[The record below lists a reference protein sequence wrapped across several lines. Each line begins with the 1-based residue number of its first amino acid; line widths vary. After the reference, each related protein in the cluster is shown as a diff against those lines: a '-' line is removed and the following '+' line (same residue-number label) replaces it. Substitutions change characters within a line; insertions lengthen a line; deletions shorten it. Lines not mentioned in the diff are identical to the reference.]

1 MKNIIEERRT
11 LLDMSVTTLSKLI
24 GTTEEE
30 ILLWES
36 GKKEP
41 SIPEIIRLSQI
52 FNITVDE
59 FVEALADKSQ
69 LAQEPVV
76 DQNLDDEKEES
87 LVFLPGTYKL
97 QSVDKTIIIFFVI
110 FLILSLPFFIRI
122 LFGQSSNC
130 KLKNPF
136 SEEVVD
142 LRYVVAGEYPF
153 GEEIVIGPLA
163 HGWNDYESNSSFF
176 YLVEE
181 DYTYTCDLNKD
192 TSANIQVLF
201 DKYVMGEEQYKYW
214 FVFNNDEQAVYVK
227 GKIRLYSNAYSVY
240 IQASEIRAAK

>member
-36 GKKEP
+36 GKREP

-69 LAQEPVV
+69 LAQEPIV

-87 LVFLPGTYKL
+87 LVFLPGTYKM
-97 QSVDKTIIIFFVI
+97 QSVDKTKIIFFVI

-122 LFGQSSNC
+122 LFGQSSSC
-130 KLKNPF
+130 KLEN
-136 SEEVVD
+136 
-142 LRYVVAGEYPF
+142 PF
-153 GEEIVIGPLA
+153 GEEVVSVKYIIAGKHAYEEVVIGPLV
-163 HGWNDYESNSSFF
+163 HGINHYDRNSSLFH
-176 YLVEE
+176 LVDFDTV
-181 DYTYTCDLNKD
+181 DYASCSIPSDWSAAIEVTFDGLNEVD
-192 TSANIQVLF
+192 
-201 DKYVMGEEQYKYW
+201 EKYW
-214 FVFNNDEQAVYVK
+214 FEFDDWSQAVYVK
-227 GKIRLYSNAYSVY
+227 GKVVYYSNSNDAY
-240 IQASEIRAAK
+240 IQASEIRAAE